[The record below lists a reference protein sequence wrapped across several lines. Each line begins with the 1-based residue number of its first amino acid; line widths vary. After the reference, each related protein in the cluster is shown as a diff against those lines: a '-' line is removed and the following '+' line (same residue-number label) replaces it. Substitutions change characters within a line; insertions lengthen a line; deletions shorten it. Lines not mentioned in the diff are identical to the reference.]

1 MLDTVGSLQLNVI
14 LAHMWGDIRYSL
26 PQFNIPMSELKNME
40 DVDFMYADVLS
51 WFHTPPHNI
60 SNELHQKLRFFR
72 SMLNAIN
79 ASFNGNPLW

>member
-26 PQFNIPMSELKNME
+26 PHFNIPMSELKNME
-40 DVDFMYADVLS
+40 DVDFFSDVTS
-51 WFHTPPHNI
+51 WFHTKPQHI
-60 SNELHQKLRFFR
+60 SNELLCKLRFFR
-72 SMLNAIN
+72 TMITTIN